1 MKLRHTS
8 QPEPEVNLTSLI
20 DVVLLLLVF
29 FMVTTSFVRES
40 ELTIRLPEVAD
51 SGQIIVE
58 RGELEITVI
67 ANGSYFV
74 NNRALIDN
82 RSATLRAAISK
93 LMPQPSRG
101 DGHGRG
107 RKTRFRRNQ
116 YRYGF
121 FDRARRVVEVPPQ
134 STASVTPEAYAPA
147 AVYRRLLGIS
157 APYWRIFVVAALSM
171 AIYAV
176 TDTGFAFLMNNLIK
190 TLTPEELSPELQ
202 FVRNGYR
209 WQLCFCL

>member
-20 DVVLLLLVF
+20 DVILLLLVF

-51 SGQIIVE
+51 TGQTTVE

-82 RSATLRAAISK
+82 EPATLRAAISK
-93 LMPQPSRG
+93 LMPQLDAERVTIIA
-101 DGHGRG
+101 DGEASHQAVVTAMDVAG
-107 RKTRFRRNQ
+107 KL
-116 YRYGF
+116 GF
-121 FDRARRVVEVPPQ
+121 VEINIATVSSKEQ
-134 STASVTPEAYAPA
+134 SE
-147 AVYRRLLGIS
+147 
-157 APYWRIFVVAALSM
+157 
-171 AIYAV
+171 
-176 TDTGFAFLMNNLIK
+176 
-190 TLTPEELSPELQ
+190 
-202 FVRNGYR
+202 
-209 WQLCFCL
+209 